1 MGKRRPSIPA
11 PRVNLALKAMRREMD
26 LLARRMTKAKG
37 RAASRILKRMGDI
50 AAESGKLMEQVS
62 GIPYPKG

>member
-1 MGKRRPSIPA
+1 MTPA
-11 PRVNLALKAMRREMD
+11 HPANLALKAMRREME

-37 RAASRILKRMGDI
+37 RERSRIFKRMGEI
-50 AAESGKLMEQVS
+50 AAQSGKLMEQVS